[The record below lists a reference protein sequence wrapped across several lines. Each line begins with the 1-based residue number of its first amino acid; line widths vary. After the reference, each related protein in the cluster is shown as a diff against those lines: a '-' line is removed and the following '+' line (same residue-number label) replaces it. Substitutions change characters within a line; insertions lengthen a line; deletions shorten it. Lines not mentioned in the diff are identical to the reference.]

1 MFSMTRPGPGSAVDE
16 RLAVLEAERLAPVP
30 RAAHAV
36 AIDALD
42 LVLVLDYLHDLTS
55 PASLLTATGDV
66 TEAWLR
72 LDAAARPHARHQE
85 SGGHR

>member
-1 MFSMTRPGPGSAVDE
+1 VSSMTRPGPGSALDK
-16 RLAVLEAERLAPVP
+16 RLAPVL

-55 PASLLTATGDV
+55 PASALTATGEV

-72 LDAAARPHARHQE
+72 LAAAARPHARHAAIA
-85 SGGHR
+85 GRP